1 MYNSQRADQPRL
13 KKVSNNSNICYFSAK
28 HIPANNT
35 SMKQKDKAISAKDRS
50 LARHSL
56 KVLRRIAKVHKKQ
69 SRPLELKATE
79 DGSELQIPLSA
90 IDDLEKMFKHISQG
104 NPVEVLSQDE
114 IMTTQ
119 QAADYLNVSRPFVVK
134 LMESGKIPY
143 SKVGRHRRVA
153 FSDLKKYENQ
163 QHRIADQ
170 KLRELTQQAQELDL
184 Y

>member
-1 MYNSQRADQPRL
+1 M
-13 KKVSNNSNICYFSAK
+13 
-28 HIPANNT
+28 
-35 SMKQKDKAISAKDRS
+35 
-50 LARHSL
+50 
-56 KVLRRIAKVHKKQ
+56 
-69 SRPLELKATE
+69 
-79 DGSELQIPLSA
+79 QIPLSA
-90 IDDLEKMFKHISQG
+90 IDDLEKMFKLISRG

-114 IMTTQ
+114 MMTTQ

-134 LMESGKIPY
+134 LMESGKIPF